1 MPKKINF
8 ILVPTD
14 FSGLSCE
21 AFSWA
26 TLLAQEFKAKIVI
39 VHVISEWAAVD
50 LTAQPGNP
58 WERVLERE
66 DNAMIESFQSWL
78 QSDIEQTVEAQ
89 TLVEVG
95 PAAEGIIEAAKEKDA
110 DLIVMTTHGRTG
122 LSHALMGS
130 VTEKVVRQA
139 PCPVLTIR
147 PKGVQLVENMSHQ

>member
-1 MPKKINF
+1 MPKKVDL

-26 TLLAQEFKAKIVI
+26 TLLAQQFNAKILI
-39 VHVISEWAAVD
+39 VHVISERAAVD
-50 LTAQPGNP
+50 MTSQPGNP
-58 WERVLERE
+58 WENVLERE
-66 DNAMIESFQSWL
+66 DGAMVENFQSCL
-78 QSDIEQTVEAQ
+78 LSDIKPNVEPQ

-95 PAAEGIIEAAKEKDA
+95 PAAEKLIEAAQEKDA
-110 DLIVMTTHGRTG
+110 DMIVMATHGRTG

-130 VTEKVVRQA
+130 VAEKVLRQA

-147 PKGVQLVENMSHQ
+147 PKGDSS